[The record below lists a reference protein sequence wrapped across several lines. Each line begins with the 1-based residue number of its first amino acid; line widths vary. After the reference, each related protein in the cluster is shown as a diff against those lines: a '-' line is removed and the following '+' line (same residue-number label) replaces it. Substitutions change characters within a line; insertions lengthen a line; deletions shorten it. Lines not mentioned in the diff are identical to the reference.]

1 MFASTGQW
9 LLFAHAFA
17 LGAVAHRDWWLQ
29 GLPKCW
35 QDCLGNT
42 EAGCGY
48 RKCICQTSE
57 SSASYLPSAV
67 ACAVTNCDADDWA
80 LELVLGPLELYCD
93 AIGCTIPA
101 EVVDDAYDAVSSSYV
116 PPSTTRAPP
125 TTTVAAPKPTTT
137 TSGSDDD
144 DSDGFTSPVSTIITR
159 TTTDGDGNTLQIV
172 VPIVVNPTGISTGS
186 IVTST
191 VAGASP
197 TSAVSLR
204 SETAQPSAPAPTA
217 GASPTASP
225 PPSATGSGSG
235 SDEPDPPANGDGSPF
250 VNMQAGAERWAVSI
264 PLMAMGAF
272 AVLWM
277 RL

>member
-1 MFASTGQW
+1 MFVSTGQW
-9 LLFAHAFA
+9 LLFAHVFA

-29 GLPKCW
+29 GLP
-35 QDCLGNT
+35 
-42 EAGCGY
+42 
-48 RKCICQTSE
+48 KCICQTSE

-125 TTTVAAPKPTTT
+125 TTTAAAPKPITTTTT
-137 TSGSDDD
+137 TSESDDD

-217 GASPTASP
+217 GASSIASP
-225 PPSATGSGSG
+225 PPSATGSG

-250 VNMQAGAERWAVSI
+250 VNMQAGAGRWAVSI
-264 PLMAMGAF
+264 PLMTMGAF

>member
-1 MFASTGQW
+1 MFVSTGQW
-9 LLFAHAFA
+9 LLFAHVFA

-42 EAGCGY
+42 EA
-48 RKCICQTSE
+48 
-57 SSASYLPSAV
+57 
-67 ACAVTNCDADDWA
+67 
-80 LELVLGPLELYCD
+80 
-93 AIGCTIPA
+93 

-125 TTTVAAPKPTTT
+125 TTTAAAPKPTTT
-137 TSGSDDD
+137 TSESNDD
-144 DSDGFTSPVSTIITR
+144 DSDGFTSPVSTTITR

-217 GASPTASP
+217 GASSTASP
-225 PPSATGSGSG
+225 PSSVTGSG
-235 SDEPDPPANGDGSPF
+235 SDEADPPANGDGSPF

>member
-9 LLFAHAFA
+9 LLIAHAFA
-17 LGAVAHRDWWLQ
+17 VGAAAHRDWWLQ
-29 GLPKCW
+29 GLPRCW

-42 EAGCGY
+42 EEGCGY

-67 ACAVTNCDADDWA
+67 TCAVTNCDADDWA

-116 PPSTTRAPP
+116 PPTTTRAPP
-125 TTTVAAPKPTTT
+125 TTTAAAPKPTR
-137 TSGSDDD
+137 TSESDNHDDD
-144 DSDGFTSPVSTIITR
+144 DGFTSPVSTTITR
-159 TTTDGDGNTLQIV
+159 TTTDGDGNTLQVI

-186 IVTST
+186 IITST

-197 TSAVSLR
+197 TSTDSPP
-204 SETAQPSAPAPTA
+204 SETARPSVPAPTA
-217 GASPTASP
+217 GASSAASP
-225 PPSATGSGSG
+225 PPSATGSA
-235 SDEPDPPANGDGSPF
+235 SDEPEAPANGNGSPF
-250 VNMQAGAERWAVSI
+250 ENMQAGAGRWAVPV
-264 PLMAMGAF
+264 PLMATGAF